1 MRLIRFKSPAE
12 IRALR
17 GYVERLPRGQQKFVG
32 FIGWYKFPD
41 RADWQRCAKAD
52 CNHSHSQG
60 YVVRTAAGAVAAIGH
75 ICGERVFGPVFA
87 AARTSI
93 DKVIARDYALQG
105 LADSL
110 GQLPELQQR
119 VEELLNGPRGAHWFD
134 RAAKSFQEVCPRSL
148 LSTIYDRGSRRDGV
162 IVISR
167 KRTENDVPPAGT
179 RGASPY
185 VEERVAVIRGIGAL
199 ALPPP
204 LDILQTRVLSQLLIY
219 RQMTPGYL
227 IDNKPVRDR
236 FTQRFTSVRREI
248 QDAESRLKDAVRFFD
263 TANLRQLA
271 HLARNPQDRALL
283 SRLLWNEAE
292 GRVEIERDSLAG

>member
-1 MRLIRFKSPAE
+1 MM
-12 IRALR
+12 
-17 GYVERLPRGQQKFVG
+17 RLPRHQTSH
-32 FIGWYKFPD
+32 PD
-41 RADWQRCAKAD
+41 RR
-52 CNHSHSQG
+52 
-60 YVVRTAAGAVAAIGH
+60 
-75 ICGERVFGPVFA
+75 
-87 AARTSI
+87 
-93 DKVIARDYALQG
+93 ALLIQ
-105 LADSL
+105 
-110 GQLPELQQR
+110 
-119 VEELLNGPRGAHWFD
+119 
-134 RAAKSFQEVCPRSL
+134 
-148 LSTIYDRGSRRDGV
+148 I
-162 IVISR
+162 
-167 KRTENDVPPAGT
+167 
-179 RGASPY
+179 
-185 VEERVAVIRGIGAL
+185 VAVH

-236 FTQRFTSVRREI
+236 FTQWFTSVRREI